1 MSAIKFRD
9 NITKT
14 GKDAYIDLKEA
25 CTRESYGYDLIRKD
39 VVESLC
45 DRQDERLKI
54 GRNEYRNQYY
64 TFDFH
69 DCTLLSLGEEK
80 KDGEVYLKTVLVD
93 PDMVEVLKEYNWFLH
108 RTGKEDKVCRFIT
121 RCSRKD
127 KKTNKNK
134 VYEIGCIVKE
144 EINRRNGGEDIGK
157 IAIHHDK
164 MTQDNRER
172 YLMAFKPEDHRQYHK
187 ENGHKS
193 HKTFVFIDTEEK
205 LKAYL
210 VYLNSMDYEV
220 TDFNSKS

>member
-25 CTRESYGYDLIRKD
+25 CTQESYGYDLIRKD

-54 GRNEYRNQYY
+54 GRNGYRNQYY
-64 TFDFH
+64 TFNFH

-108 RTGKEDKVCRFIT
+108 RTGKEDEVCRFIT
-121 RCSRKD
+121 RCSYKS
-127 KKTNKNK
+127 K
-134 VYEIGCIVKE
+134 VRELGYIVKE
-144 EINRRNGGEDIGK
+144 EINRRDGGGDIGD

-172 YLMAFKPEDHRQYHK
+172 YLMAFNPEDHKEYHK
-187 ENGHKS
+187 ENGGKS
-193 HKTFVFIDTEEK
+193 HKTFVRINTKEE
-205 LKAYL
+205 LEAYL

-220 TDFNSKS
+220 TDFNSKK